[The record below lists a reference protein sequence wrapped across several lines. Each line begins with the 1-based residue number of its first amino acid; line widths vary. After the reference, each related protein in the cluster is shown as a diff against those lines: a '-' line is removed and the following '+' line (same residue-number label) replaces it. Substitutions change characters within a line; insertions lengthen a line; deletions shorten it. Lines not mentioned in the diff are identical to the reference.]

1 MEKIKKE
8 LDKND
13 KTGLQKIYTY
23 KFSKQDFKVKE
34 NENVLNALEGDLD
47 KNKVGKVLKIDE
59 SRNDESIIK
68 ISSKDAL
75 LPEVLSIVKSGFV
88 NPAPIIKAIRRFVN
102 SSLKDEKKYKAT
114 YEILNKNYPKIKNI
128 KEGENII
135 KDKDFFGRV
144 S

>member
-1 MEKIKKE
+1 M
-8 LDKND
+8 
-13 KTGLQKIYTY
+13 
-23 KFSKQDFKVKE
+23 
-34 NENVLNALEGDLD
+34 GDLD

-59 SRNDESIIK
+59 NSNDESIIK
-68 ISSKDAL
+68 ISSKDEL
-75 LPEVLSIVKSGFV
+75 LPKVLSIVKSGFV

-135 KDKDFFGRV
+135 KDKDFLIAHHKN
-144 S
+144 SLK